1 MKQRSALNKAIRLE
15 NWLVEK
21 CRELIDVKTFKTSA
35 SGAGLDKNDVR
46 IPNFDIEI
54 EAKNQGVWHMPEYVE
69 QLKRQKTNGNTSVLE
84 VRNPAKPEFEEV
96 FIIMDF
102 YDWAELV
109 KRQNSN
115 VEVES
120 NFDPKL
126 KWKVKKLQEAARDV
140 FKELESYK

>member
-1 MKQRSALNKAIRLE
+1 MKQRSSLNKAIRLE

-21 CRELIDVKTFKTSA
+21 CRELIDAKAYKTSA

-46 IPNFDIEI
+46 IPNFDMEI
-54 EAKNQGVWHMPEYVE
+54 EAKNQATWKMPEYVE
-69 QLKRQKTNGNTSVLE
+69 QLKRQKTNGNMSVLA

-96 FIIMDF
+96 YVIMDF

-109 KRQNSN
+109 KKQAEK

-126 KWKVKKLQEAARDV
+126 KWKVKRLQDAARDV
-140 FKELESYK
+140 FKELD

>member
-1 MKQRSALNKAIRLE
+1 MKQRSALNKAIRFE

-21 CRELIDVKTFKTSA
+21 CRELIDQKSFKTSA

-46 IPNFDIEI
+46 IPNFNIEI
-54 EAKNQGVWHMPEYVE
+54 EAKNQATWAMPSYVE
-69 QLKRQKTNGNTSVLE
+69 QLKRQRTNGNMSVLA
-84 VRNPAKPEFEEV
+84 VRNPAKPEFQEV
-96 FIIMDF
+96 YVIMDF

-109 KRQNSN
+109 KKQNEV

-126 KWKVKKLQEAARDV
+126 KWKVANLKRAAQEV
-140 FKELESYK
+140 FKELENYK

>member
-21 CRELIDVKTFKTSA
+21 CRELIDQKSFKTNA

-46 IPNFDIEI
+46 IPNFNIEI
-54 EAKNQGVWHMPEYVE
+54 EAKNQATWKMPEYVE
-69 QLKRQKTNGNTSVLE
+69 QLKRQKTSGNVSVLA

-96 FIIMDF
+96 YIIMDF
-102 YDWAELV
+102 HDWAEMV
-109 KRQNSN
+109 KKQNEN
-115 VEVES
+115 VEIES

-126 KWKVKKLQEAARDV
+126 KWKVKRLQEAARDV
-140 FKELESYK
+140 FKELD